1 VATQDKSL
9 SGVGFALMPIL
20 RIAQRLEKGASLREA
35 LQRAGYA
42 NSRPSFAAA
51 DIRALLL
58 AHPQLV
64 DAWLGYSEAKDTP
77 EGWYVLRDAEIGQ
90 LSRPSA
96 QRRFAS
102 IEEAVAEFILRELDY
117 HAGLTPAG
125 TSAARSPDG

>member
-1 VATQDKSL
+1 MQDKPL

-20 RIAQRLEKGASLREA
+20 RIAQRLEPGASLHSA

-42 NSRPSFAAA
+42 SSRPSFAAA

-58 AHPQLV
+58 AHPPLV
-64 DAWLGYSEAKDTP
+64 DAWLAYSEAKDTTA
-77 EGWYVLRDAEIGQ
+77 GWYVLRDAEIGQ
-90 LSRPSA
+90 LSLPSA

-117 HAGLTPAG
+117 HAGLTPGAG
-125 TSAARSPDG
+125 TAAARSPDG